1 MCAQRDLGD
10 DDRMSARRNPR
21 VLVAGPLVGIV
32 TIAASALVYQS
43 LDFSSSTGVVRI
55 TPVTAVPASPPA
67 IATPSIG
74 SSREPRRDLGVADGA
89 IPDYTTVYDKV
100 PGVANLDAALLEALR
115 RAATDAA
122 RNGIELLIESG
133 WRSAA
138 YQQQLLREAVVKYG
152 SEAEA
157 ARWVAP
163 PNRSAHVSG
172 DAVDVASSDAIAWLS
187 RHGADYGLCQI
198 YDNEP
203 WHYELRPGAIDHGC
217 PARYQDTAHD
227 PRMQP

>member
-1 MCAQRDLGD
+1 MCAQCELGD
-10 DDRMSARRNPR
+10 DDRMPVPRNPR
-21 VLVAGPLVGIV
+21 VLVAGPLVGIM
-32 TIAASALVYQS
+32 TIAAAALVYKS
-43 LDFSSSTGVVRI
+43 LDFSSPTGVVRI
-55 TPVTAVPASPPA
+55 TPTMVAPTTP
-67 IATPSIG
+67 PSIAAP
-74 SSREPRRDLGVADGA
+74 SISTAREPSRELGAADGA
-89 IPDYTTVYDKV
+89 IPEHTTVYDNV
-100 PGVANLDAALLEALR
+100 PGVAKLDAALLGALR

-122 RNGIELLIESG
+122 RNGIELTVESG
-133 WRSAA
+133 WRSTA

-152 SEAEA
+152 SAAEA

-203 WHYELRPGAIDHGC
+203 WHYELRPSAIGDGC
-217 PARYQDTAHD
+217 PARFQDTTHD